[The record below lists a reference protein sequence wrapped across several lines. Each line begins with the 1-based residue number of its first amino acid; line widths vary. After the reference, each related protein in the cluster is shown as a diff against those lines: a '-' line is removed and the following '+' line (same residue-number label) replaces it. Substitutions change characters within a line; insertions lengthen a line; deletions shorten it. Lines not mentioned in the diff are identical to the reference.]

1 MYNYHKFVQS
11 KIKEVNYQLLSKS
24 KRIINLLIDTMVV
37 GILTL
42 FVMIILDYAGIN
54 SKFISTKSNVKII
67 FIAIQICFYLILE
80 FTLNKTIG
88 KFITHSKVVNLDFSK
103 PNFFQ
108 LIIRTVIRFVP
119 FEFLSFIN
127 MGKGWHD
134 LLSKTLVIEDK
145 K

>member
-1 MYNYHKFVQS
+1 M
-11 KIKEVNYQLLSKS
+11 NYQLLSKS

-54 SKFISTKSNVKII
+54 FKFISTKSNVKII
-67 FIAIQICFYLILE
+67 FIVIQISYYLILE

-88 KFITHSKVVNLDFSK
+88 KFITHSKVVNLHFSK

>member
-1 MYNYHKFVQS
+1 MN
-11 KIKEVNYQLLSKS
+11 NQLLSRS

-54 SKFISTKSNVKII
+54 FKFISTKSNIKII
-67 FIAIQICFYLILE
+67 FIVIQISYYLILE

-88 KFITHSKVVNLDFSK
+88 KFITHSKVVNLHFSK

>member
-1 MYNYHKFVQS
+1 M
-11 KIKEVNYQLLSKS
+11 NYQLLSKS

-54 SKFISTKSNVKII
+54 SKFISTKSNIKII
-67 FIAIQICFYLILE
+67 FIVIQICYYLILE
-80 FTLNKTIG
+80 YTLNKTIG

>member
-1 MYNYHKFVQS
+1 M
-11 KIKEVNYQLLSKS
+11 NYQLLSKS

-42 FVMIILDYAGIN
+42 FVIIILDYAGIN
-54 SKFISTKSNVKII
+54 FKFISTKSNIKII
-67 FIAIQICFYLILE
+67 FIVIQICYYLILE
-80 FTLNKTIG
+80 YTLNKTIG

>member
-1 MYNYHKFVQS
+1 
-11 KIKEVNYQLLSKS
+11 VNNQLLSRS

-54 SKFISTKSNVKII
+54 FKFISTKSNIKII
-67 FIAIQICFYLILE
+67 FIVIQISYYLILE

-88 KFITHSKVVNLDFSK
+88 KFITHSKVVNLHFSK

-119 FEFLSFIN
+119 CEFLSFIN

>member
-1 MYNYHKFVQS
+1 M
-11 KIKEVNYQLLSKS
+11 NYQLLSRS

-37 GILTL
+37 GVLTL
-42 FVMIILDYAGIN
+42 LVLIILNYAGIN
-54 SKFISTKSNVKII
+54 FKFISNKSNVKII
-67 FIAIQICFYLILE
+67 FIAIQINYYLIFE
-80 FTLNKTIG
+80 FTLNKTVG
-88 KFITHSKVVNLDFSK
+88 KFITHSKVVNLHFLK

-119 FEFLSFIN
+119 FEFLSFFN